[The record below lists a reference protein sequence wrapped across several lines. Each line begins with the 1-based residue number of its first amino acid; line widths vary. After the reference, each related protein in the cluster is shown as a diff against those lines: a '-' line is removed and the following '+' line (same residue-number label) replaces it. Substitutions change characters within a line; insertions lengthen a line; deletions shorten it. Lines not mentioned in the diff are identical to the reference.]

1 MSQLESFYLY
11 TYTADFTRNSG
22 GLAAAVSLRR
32 AGHAV
37 SIYERYDYAGEV
49 GASISCANN
58 GTKWLFEWGVDVEKA
73 RPVTL
78 RNLIM
83 HDVREVSYSARAD
96 LANARTPS
104 GRPVRC

>member
-1 MSQLESFYLY
+1 MRAFLY
-11 TYTADFTRNSG
+11 SLLSYIHTDLALGSG

-37 SIYERYDYAGEV
+37 TIYERYDYAGEV

-73 RPVTL
+73 KPVTL

-83 HDVREVSYSARAD
+83 HDVRFQFFELGSLSHSHA
-96 LANARTPS
+96 
-104 GRPVRC
+104 